1 MTRWT
6 GCVTGSSRPRT
17 YSMKASNS
25 STVSPIDWRRRTF
38 EQRGVELD
46 SMTMTPEE
54 KEDLRARAAE
64 LRRMAADARRRRVE
78 SNKKIERALATL
90 RELSGRR

>member
-1 MTRWT
+1 
-6 GCVTGSSRPRT
+6 
-17 YSMKASNS
+17 
-25 STVSPIDWRRRTF
+25 
-38 EQRGVELD
+38 
-46 SMTMTPEE
+46 MTMTPEE